1 MSAENI
7 HLLEKEIHQTFNWD
21 DDTVNSFT
29 SQIDSLLV
37 SYPISE
43 SQNFHMFTHVIQE
56 LNRKLNK
63 FGLADKIGHPIDA
76 GFRPQDVADFFTDC
90 LQLEN
95 GNFILDEDGFKLI
108 LESGDQLIFNGES
121 LTFNNEPLT
130 YN

>member
-29 SQIDSLLV
+29 SRIDSLLV

-63 FGLADKIGHPIDA
+63 FGLADKIAHPIDA

-108 LESGDQLIFNGES
+108 LESGDELIFNGEI
-121 LTFNNEPLT
+121 LTFNNQSLI